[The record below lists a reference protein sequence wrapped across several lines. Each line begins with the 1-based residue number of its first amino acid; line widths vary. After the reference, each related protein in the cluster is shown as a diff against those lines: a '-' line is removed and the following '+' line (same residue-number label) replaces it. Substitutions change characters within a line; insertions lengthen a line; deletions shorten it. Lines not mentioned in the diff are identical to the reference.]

1 MVLPKE
7 IIESLRQKSGLRL
20 NASGDFK
27 LLIDA
32 IYAETNEVL
41 GMSTIKRLLGF
52 FADTRSPHR
61 STLDIIAHYL
71 GAPDWDTLLTEKC
84 GNDSDFDSSLEHI
97 DTTSMAEDAV
107 LRICY
112 HPGRKLEIRHIS
124 GPEFEV
130 QNYNGTKLRMGDRLF
145 IYEIVR
151 HFPLF
156 IKDVVREGYSLGAY
170 IAARR
175 NGVQETVIYPPPFSN
190 KRLIVSHFRHLAEC
204 TSDGL
209 NASRNLHPA
218 AHLLQFLQLYG
229 VVHTHTVIVVGIVIF
244 QSFLNRSKRTH
255 LASECTIYFCP
266 RTHPRA

>member
-7 IIESLRQKSGLRL
+7 IVEALRQKSGLRL
-20 NASGDFK
+20 NASGDFR

-32 IYAETNEVL
+32 IYTETNEIL
-41 GMSTIKRLLGF
+41 GLSTLKRLLGF

-84 GNDSDFDSSLEHI
+84 GSDSGFDSSLEHI
-97 DTTSMAEDAV
+97 DTTSMAEDVV

-130 QNYNGTKLRMGDRLF
+130 LSYNGTKLRMGDRLF
-145 IYEIVR
+145 IYEVVR

-156 IKDVVREGYSLGAY
+156 IKDVVREGTSLGAY

-175 NGVQETVIYPPPFSN
+175 NGVQEIVIYPPHFLTKTDSQ
-190 KRLIVSHFRHLAEC
+190 SHQYLVRMH
-204 TSDGL
+204 
-209 NASRNLHPA
+209 
-218 AHLLQFLQLYG
+218 
-229 VVHTHTVIVVGIVIF
+229 V
-244 QSFLNRSKRTH
+244 
-255 LASECTIYFCP
+255 
-266 RTHPRA
+266 